1 MENILDG
8 MKVLDLTRVL
18 AGPYA
23 TMILADLGAEVI
35 KVELPEVGDEARSFG
50 PFQNGESAYFSSVNR
65 GKKSITIDL
74 RTHRGGD
81 IVRQLLKD
89 CDVIVENFRPG
100 SMDRFGLGYD
110 QLSHSHPHLVY
121 ASISG
126 FGQTG
131 PYAKRPAYDVII
143 QAMGG
148 ISSITGNPGEPPVRV
163 GSSIADLSAALFS
176 TIGILAAWGHA
187 KGTGFGQQIDVSMLD
202 CQVALLEN
210 AIARYYLEDSIPGPI
225 GSRHP
230 TITPFQFFRA
240 SDGYIVIAIGNDG
253 LWSQLCRTLGVC
265 DLITDSRFID
275 NASRSSNQRYL
286 DEILQ
291 EYFIKYSVEHWLD
304 KLEQAGIPCG
314 PIQDIE
320 QVCNDPQIAERKM
333 LIEIEHPVAGP
344 QKMPNSPLKFSS
356 SPIELLT
363 PAPLLGEHTREILKS
378 MLGMKDEEVVTLRSA
393 GII

>member
-74 RTHRGGD
+74 RTQRGSD

-89 CDVIVENFRPG
+89 CDVVVENFRPG
-100 SMDRFGLGYD
+100 SMDRFGLSYD
-110 QLSHSHPHLVY
+110 HLSHSHPHLVY

-148 ISSITGNPGEPPVRV
+148 ISSITGNPGEAPIRV

-240 SDGYIVIAIGNDG
+240 SDGYIVIAIGNDS
-253 LWSQLCRTLGVC
+253 LWSQFCRTLGAC
-265 DLITDSRFID
+265 DLITDCRFTD
-275 NASRSSNQRYL
+275 NASRSSNQKDL

-291 EYFIKYSVEHWLD
+291 EYFIKYSVEYWLD

-320 QVCNDPQIAERKM
+320 QVCNDPQIAERQM
-333 LIEIEHPVAGP
+333 LIQIEHPVAGS

-363 PAPLLGEHTREILKS
+363 PAPTLGEHTREILKS